1 MMYIELSEH
10 RKVRRNSAMQATLVV
25 TVVLHV
31 LTGVFWAGTTFV
43 LARTGG
49 YQAERFFR
57 PQMAAA
63 TIAVLTGGV
72 LWYLLHHG
80 PAGLPEH
87 ILGVGALCALLDAE
101 PSRGGKSAHRWRVTG
116 DYGRVHGSRSL
127 RLSRARRESRIG
139 EMEATQNTAVH
150 PRRNR
155 QHGPTTPRSGL

>member
-87 ILGVGALCALLDAE
+87 ILGVGALCALLAAGVQG
-101 PSRGGKSAHRWRVTG
+101 SSARA
-116 DYGRVHGSRSL
+116 L
-127 RLSRARRESRIG
+127 RLSAASESKESTPSRRVAVSQRIAGGLLAITVACMAAARY
-139 EMEATQNTAVH
+139 A
-150 PRRNR
+150 
-155 QHGPTTPRSGL
+155 